1 MRHIT
6 AIIRSIKLE
15 DVVKALKGIGV
26 KGITIS
32 EVKGRGEEIIL
43 YHPYSVHNKIEI
55 IVPEGEVDKIVE
67 RISDIAKTGERG
79 DGIIC
84 VNRVD
89 KLIKIRTGE
98 RVGPGEL

>member
-6 AIIRSIKLE
+6 AIIRSFKLE
-15 DVVKALKGIGV
+15 DMVEALKGIGI

-32 EVKGRGEEIIL
+32 EVKGIGEEIIL

-55 IVPEGEVDKIVE
+55 IADEKEVDTILE
-67 RISDIAKTGERG
+67 RISDVAQTGERG
-79 DGIIC
+79 DGIIF
-84 VNRVD
+84 VEGID

-98 RVGPGEL
+98 RVHPSEL